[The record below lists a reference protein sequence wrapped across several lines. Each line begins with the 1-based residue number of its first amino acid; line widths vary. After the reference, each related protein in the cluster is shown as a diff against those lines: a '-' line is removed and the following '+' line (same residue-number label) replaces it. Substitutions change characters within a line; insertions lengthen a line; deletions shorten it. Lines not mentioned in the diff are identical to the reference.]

1 MMRNFDMD
9 NYAIHFI
16 EYRTEESDAGTPE
29 H

>member
-9 NYAIHFI
+9 NFAIHFI